1 MRIKSRQT
9 RGFHCLITA
18 SVQSHTNFVMFHVY
32 CFMLIVSLIIC
43 GSSCSIIKPPRS
55 CLSDDLQLH
64 KIRCCGPCL
73 YTVTYYKRKYL
84 SRRIPYASNGS
95 FNPYIITNKE
105 AHLVNGNPA
114 LSKDSNS
121 RKSSQTKPHLQ
132 ERFGK
137 EISQSLPRSFLP
149 VEQMHFRNYCL
160 DFPGKFSC
168 AIDCFMELSCYIFK
182 DAIESVER
190 NEFFEMLYTV

>member
-1 MRIKSRQT
+1 MPALRIKSRQT
-9 RGFHCLITA
+9 LGFHCFITT

-32 CFMLIVSLIIC
+32 CLMLIVSLTIC
-43 GSSCSIIKPPRS
+43 GRSCSIINPPHS

-73 YTVTYYKRKYL
+73 YTVTYYKRKHL
-84 SRRIPYASNGS
+84 SRRILYASNGS
-95 FNPYIITNKE
+95 FNPYITTNKE

-149 VEQMHFRNYCL
+149 VEQMHFRITAL
-160 DFPGKFSC
+160 
-168 AIDCFMELSCYIFK
+168 IFEENSHVQL
-182 DAIESVER
+182 IVLWS
-190 NEFFEMLYTV
+190 

>member
-1 MRIKSRQT
+1 MTIYNYTKLDVVARAYI
-9 RGFHCLITA
+9 
-18 SVQSHTNFVMFHVY
+18 
-32 CFMLIVSLIIC
+32 
-43 GSSCSIIKPPRS
+43 RS
-55 CLSDDLQLH
+55 
-64 KIRCCGPCL
+64 PN
-73 YTVTYYKRKYL
+73 YKRKYL

-149 VEQMHFRNYCL
+149 VELNAFQ
-160 DFPGKFSC
+160 
-168 AIDCFMELSCYIFK
+168 EL
-182 DAIESVER
+182 
-190 NEFFEMLYTV
+190 LP

>member
-1 MRIKSRQT
+1 
-9 RGFHCLITA
+9 
-18 SVQSHTNFVMFHVY
+18 MFHVY
-32 CFMLIVSLIIC
+32 CFMLIVSLTIC
-43 GSSCSIIKPPRS
+43 GRSCSIINPPHS

-84 SRRIPYASNGS
+84 SRRILYASNGS

-137 EISQSLPRSFLP
+137 EISQSLPRSCIPPRWANAFQELLP
-149 VEQMHFRNYCL
+149 WFSRKILMCNWLFHGVKLLHF
-160 DFPGKFSC
+160 
-168 AIDCFMELSCYIFK
+168 
-182 DAIESVER
+182 
-190 NEFFEMLYTV
+190 

>member
-1 MRIKSRQT
+1 
-9 RGFHCLITA
+9 
-18 SVQSHTNFVMFHVY
+18 
-32 CFMLIVSLIIC
+32 MLIVSLIIC

-73 YTVTYYKRKYL
+73 YTVSFRRRLFYISYYKRKYL
-84 SRRIPYASNGS
+84 SRRIPHASNGS
-95 FNPYIITNKE
+95 FNPYTITNTE

-149 VEQMHFRNYCL
+149 VEQMHFRNYYL

-168 AIDCFMELSCYIFK
+168 AIHCFMELSCY
-182 DAIESVER
+182 DTIESVEC
-190 NEFFEMLYTV
+190 NEFFEMLYTACMQVNSGMSRVS

>member
-1 MRIKSRQT
+1 MPAWRCIKSRQT

-43 GSSCSIIKPPRS
+43 GSSCSIIKPPPS

-64 KIRCCGPCL
+64 KIRCCGLCL

-84 SRRIPYASNGS
+84 STRIPYASNGS

-121 RKSSQTKPHLQ
+121 HKSSQNQTTFT
-132 ERFGK
+132 RTFW
-137 EISQSLPRSFLP
+137 
-149 VEQMHFRNYCL
+149 
-160 DFPGKFSC
+160 
-168 AIDCFMELSCYIFK
+168 
-182 DAIESVER
+182 
-190 NEFFEMLYTV
+190 